1 MLFQYN
7 ILYFFIS
14 FKEGGMNLCECKE
27 LKNDWQNQE
36 CQDKETEFSLFQ
48 DESDFILDPE
58 LYEERRK
65 NLLKNSKKLMNV

>member
-1 MLFQYN
+1 
-7 ILYFFIS
+7 
-14 FKEGGMNLCECKE
+14 MNLCECKE

-36 CQDKETEFSLFQ
+36 YQDKETEFSLFQ

-65 NLLKNSKKLMNV
+65 KLIKEFEETYERIKGQFLL

>member
-1 MLFQYN
+1 
-7 ILYFFIS
+7 
-14 FKEGGMNLCECKE
+14 MNLCECKE

-58 LYEERRK
+58 LFKTFFLRPI
-65 NLLKNSKKLMNV
+65 